1 MGRGALDGDFI
12 FGRIWVGKLEKG
24 GLEKFRGYN
33 ENVDSKFLG
42 SEGMYME
49 GVYIG
54 YIIDV

>member
-1 MGRGALDGDFI
+1 MGRGALDGDSI

-24 GLEKFRGYN
+24 GLEKFRAYD
-33 ENVDSKFLG
+33 EIFDSIFWG